1 MIIFTSSNCSRRA
14 MARLYP
20 KVVAFFFLIHEIMSY
35 SQFTSI
41 GKVKEVLFILTGG
54 SVSPSSPNPFSHQGR
69 RGTGLSCSPR
79 SPLFRSPFRPPSD
92 PPPVPLQKGE
102 ASGCF
107 AFCSMGETR
116 CCFAFVAWEKGNQ
129 RLQKHISTWLPSP
142 LVGEGLGVRGL

>member
-69 RGTGLSCSPR
+69 RGTITSGI
-79 SPLFRSPFRPPSD
+79 PLPSSF
-92 PPPVPLQKGE
+92 L
-102 ASGCF
+102 
-107 AFCSMGETR
+107 
-116 CCFAFVAWEKGNQ
+116 
-129 RLQKHISTWLPSP
+129 LPSP
-142 LVGEGLGVRGL
+142 LVGEGLGVRGFFKLTRMHVGAPLRLLLNGARCEPLLFICCDTMGRIVPVSLIIGWRDICN